1 MPRYRRSS
9 ITMEAGEGLTR
20 TITFT
25 HSLRFRELEGSSDIT
40 CHKTLLTEI
49 MILILCTDHFITI
62 K

>member
-1 MPRYRRSS
+1 
-9 ITMEAGEGLTR
+9 MEAGEGLTR

>member
-1 MPRYRRSS
+1 MPSYRRGS

-25 HSLRFRELEGSSDIT
+25 RSLRFRALEGSSDIT

-49 MILILCTDHFITI
+49 IILILCTDHFTAI

>member
-1 MPRYRRSS
+1 M
-9 ITMEAGEGLTR
+9 TVEAGEGLTR

-25 HSLRFRELEGSSDIT
+25 RSLRFRALEGSSDST

-49 MILILCTDHFITI
+49 IILILCTDHFTAI